1 MAAHCEARSRELSA
15 PLGRGRA
22 PCVVICIDR
31 LTMRYTPEFVTYV
44 RADVALLFAALPW
57 IAVLAVV
64 WWRAVKRT
72 RRERERQ
79 C

>member
-1 MAAHCEARSRELSA
+1 
-15 PLGRGRA
+15 
-22 PCVVICIDR
+22 
-31 LTMRYTPEFVTYV
+31 MRYTPEFVTYV

-64 WWRAVKRT
+64 WWRAVKRA